1 MRTLLTF
8 LIIAAVAYLA
18 LIAFVYVTQRGQI
31 YFLVPESQHP
41 HAQALWINSEG
52 ERIKVWVVARP
63 GSRALLYFGGN
74 AEDVAGNID
83 LFTAAFPDR
92 SLYLVN
98 YRGYGGSSGRPTEAH
113 LRADA
118 LAIFDHVRRER
129 AEIAVMG
136 RSLGS
141 GVAVQL
147 ASERPVER
155 LVLVTAYDSLV
166 NVARDYFRWL
176 PVGLLLRDRYD
187 SAGRAGEVDASVLIV
202 IAGEDEIISRARSDA
217 LAGAFASGQTRVE
230 VVPGVGH
237 NTLDWSPAYLEAV
250 RRFLAADDE
259 QITSTLR

>member
-8 LIIAAVAYLA
+8 LVISALAYLA
-18 LIAFVYVTQRGQI
+18 LVAFVYVTQRGQI
-31 YFLVPESQHP
+31 YFPTPESQHP
-41 HAQALWINSEG
+41 HALALWVDSEG
-52 ERIKVWVVARP
+52 ERIRVWVVARP

-83 LFTAAFPDR
+83 RFTAAFPDR

-98 YRGYGGSSGRPTEAH
+98 YRGYGGSSGRPTEAGLH
-113 LRADA
+113 ADA

-141 GVAVQL
+141 GVAVHL

-166 NVARDYFRWL
+166 NVAREYFRWL
-176 PVGLLLRDRYD
+176 PVGRLLRDRYE
-187 SAGRAGEVDASVLIV
+187 SATHAKAVEAPVLIV
-202 IAGEDEIISRARSDA
+202 IAGEDEIISRARPEA
-217 LAGAFASGQTRVE
+217 LAAAFAPGQVRVE
-230 VVPGVGH
+230 VVAGVGH
-237 NTLDWSPAYLEAV
+237 NTLDGSPAYLEAV
-250 RRFLAADDE
+250 RRFLAPILAAPE
-259 QITSTLR
+259 R